1 MTEIEI
7 IYEIIH
13 SETYN
18 DAVLLDIELD
28 KVSDKKLITGML
40 VDLFSKEDYNADKK
54 VIMPILAQYKDY
66 DLLECNEYYIER
78 MRAHR
83 KTMPKLPSMDTLNK
97 FISIL
102 SSVKNSDEMKNE
114 YEVNLK
120 DSKDYV
126 DFVRNL
132 KENDVDF
139 FKNMLIKQ
147 ELYEEVTNLDSIRNN
162 DSTK

>member
-18 DAVLLDIELD
+18 DAVLLDIELG

-66 DLLECNEYYIER
+66 DLLQCNEYYIER
-78 MRAHR
+78 MKEHR

-102 SSVKNSDEMKNE
+102 SSVKNSDEMKSE
-114 YEVNLK
+114 CEVDLK

-132 KENDVDF
+132 KENDVNF

-147 ELYEEVTNLDSIRNN
+147 ELYEEVINLDNIRNN